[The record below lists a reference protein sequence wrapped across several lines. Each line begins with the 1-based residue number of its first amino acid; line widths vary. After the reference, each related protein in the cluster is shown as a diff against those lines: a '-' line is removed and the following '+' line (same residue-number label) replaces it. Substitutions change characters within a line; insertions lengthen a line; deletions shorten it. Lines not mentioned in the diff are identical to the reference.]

1 MISLNKISISIKTYL
16 FSFLVLFP
24 FLTPVYEM
32 LNICMFPKD
41 SIEFFK
47 KFVDRMQES
56 RLDSNQKVKGGGFM
70 RVSKFDNML
79 GCEQIS
85 CMLVADK
92 KGYV

>member
-47 KFVDRMQES
+47 KFVDRMKES
-56 RLDSNQKVKGGGFM
+56 RLDSKQKVKGGGFF
-70 RVSKFDNML
+70 RDSKFDNML
-79 GCEQIS
+79 GCEHVS
-85 CMLVADK
+85 CVLVAYR
-92 KGYV
+92 KGYI

>member
-1 MISLNKISISIKTYL
+1 
-16 FSFLVLFP
+16 
-24 FLTPVYEM
+24 M

-47 KFVDRMQES
+47 KFVNRMKES
-56 RLDSNQKVKGGGFM
+56 RLDSKQKVKGGGFM
-70 RVSKFDNML
+70 RGSKFNNML

>member
-1 MISLNKISISIKTYL
+1 
-16 FSFLVLFP
+16 
-24 FLTPVYEM
+24 M

-47 KFVDRMQES
+47 KFVDRMTEN
-56 RLDSNQKVKGGGFM
+56 RLDSKQKVKGGGFM

>member
-1 MISLNKISISIKTYL
+1 
-16 FSFLVLFP
+16 
-24 FLTPVYEM
+24 M
-32 LNICMFPKD
+32 LNICMFPND